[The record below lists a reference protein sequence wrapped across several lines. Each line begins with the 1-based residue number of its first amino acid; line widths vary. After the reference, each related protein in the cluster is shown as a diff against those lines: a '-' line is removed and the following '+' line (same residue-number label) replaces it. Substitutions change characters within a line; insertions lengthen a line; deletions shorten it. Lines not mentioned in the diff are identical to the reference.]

1 MDKQEYIKCSMKLV
15 SRLVKDGVI
24 DAEIDEVKT
33 EWFFRCMALVYAFH
47 GERFPLYDTPNVR
60 MLHVFESYGKDDP
73 LGWKVA
79 AHLLYDDIGDEY
91 SLSVYER
98 QCEEDPFF
106 IKLGHIF
113 SETIKGEQ

>member
-1 MDKQEYIKCSMKLV
+1 MTEREYIECSMKLV
-15 SRLVKDGVI
+15 LRLAENEFLDIKDHETM
-24 DAEIDEVKT
+24 AE
-33 EWFFRCMALVYAFH
+33 WLLRCMALVYAFH

-106 IKLGHIF
+106 IRLGNIF
-113 SETIKGEQ
+113 SDTIKREQ